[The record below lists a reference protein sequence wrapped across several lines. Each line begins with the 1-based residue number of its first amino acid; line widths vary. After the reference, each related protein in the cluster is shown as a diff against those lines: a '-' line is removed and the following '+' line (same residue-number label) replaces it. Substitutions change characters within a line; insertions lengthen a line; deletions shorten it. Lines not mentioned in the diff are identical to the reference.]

1 MRVFDVGARDDARPP
16 DDRVLTIPNV
26 LSLARLAAL
35 PLLWADLTA
44 GRFGRA
50 LVVLGLSAATDWF
63 DGYLA
68 RRLDQRTRLGALLD
82 PLGDRLLLLVAGVGL
97 VAAGIL
103 PWWPVVLLVAREG
116 TVGLAGAVLV
126 ARGRTVP
133 ETSRLGKAAT
143 FGLLWALPLL
153 LAAAWA
159 GEGAAAPQPVLAAL
173 GWTALLVN
181 LALSY
186 VTAVGYARS
195 ARGGRG

>member
-1 MRVFDVGARDDARPP
+1 VRVFDVGARDDARPP
-16 DDRVLTIPNV
+16 DGRVLTVPNL
-26 LSLARLAAL
+26 LSLARLASL
-35 PLLWADLTA
+35 PLLWADLLA

-63 DGYLA
+63 DGFLA

-82 PLGDRLLLLVAGVGL
+82 PLGDRLLLLVAGIGFVR
-97 VAAGIL
+97 AGIL
-103 PWWPVVLLVAREG
+103 PWWPVVLLVVREG
-116 TVGLAGAVLV
+116 GVGLAGALLV
-126 ARGRTVP
+126 ALGGVVP

-173 GWTALLVN
+173 GRAALLVN

-186 VTAVGYARS
+186 VTAVGYART
-195 ARGGRG
+195 ARRSGG

>member
-1 MRVFDVGARDDARPP
+1 MRVFDVGARDAARPP
-16 DDRVLTIPNV
+16 DDRVLTVPNV

-195 ARGGRG
+195 VRGGRG

>member
-16 DDRVLTIPNV
+16 DDRVLTVPNV

-181 LALSY
+181 LGLSY

>member
-1 MRVFDVGARDDARPP
+1 MRVFAVGARDDARPP
-16 DDRVLTIPNV
+16 DDRVLTVPNV

>member
-16 DDRVLTIPNV
+16 DGRVVTVPNL

-35 PLLWADLTA
+35 PLIWVDLVA
-44 GRFGRA
+44 GRYGRA
-50 LVVLGLSAATDWF
+50 LVVLGASAATDWF

-97 VAAGIL
+97 VAAGVL
-103 PWWPVVLLVAREG
+103 PWWPVVLLVVREG

-126 ARGRTVP
+126 ARGRSVP

-159 GEGAAAPQPVLAAL
+159 GEGPGAPQPVLAAL

-186 VTAVGYARS
+186 VTAVGYART
-195 ARGGRG
+195 AGRDRG

>member
-1 MRVFDVGARDDARPP
+1 MRVFDIGTREDGRPP
-16 DDRVLTIPNV
+16 DGRVLTVPNL
-26 LSLARLAAL
+26 LSLARLLVL
-35 PLLWADLTA
+35 PLLWADLVG

-50 LVVLGLSAATDWF
+50 LVILGVSAATDWF

-68 RRLDQRTRLGALLD
+68 RRLDQRTRLGELLD

-97 VAAGIL
+97 VTAGVL

-126 ARGRTVP
+126 ARGRAVP
-133 ETSRLGKAAT
+133 ATSRLGKAAT

-153 LAAAWA
+153 LGAAWL
-159 GEGAAAPQPVLAAL
+159 GEGAEAPQPALAAV

-186 VTAVGYARS
+186 ATAVGYAR
-195 ARGGRG
+195 AARRGGG

>member
-1 MRVFDVGARDDARPP
+1 MRVFDIGARDDARPP
-16 DDRVLTIPNV
+16 DDRVLTVPNV

>member
-1 MRVFDVGARDDARPP
+1 VRVFDVGARDDARPP
-16 DDRVLTIPNV
+16 DDRVLTVPNV

>member
-16 DDRVLTIPNV
+16 DDRVLTVPNV

-159 GEGAAAPQPVLAAL
+159 GEGAAAP
-173 GWTALLVN
+173 
-181 LALSY
+181 
-186 VTAVGYARS
+186 S
-195 ARGGRG
+195 ARPCLARRVSMGWARGL

>member
-16 DDRVLTIPNV
+16 DDRVLTVPNV

-35 PLLWADLTA
+35 PLLWTDLTA
-44 GRFGRA
+44 GRLGRA
-50 LVVLGLSAATDWF
+50 LVVLGLSGATDWF
-63 DGYLA
+63 DGFLA

-97 VAAGIL
+97 VVAGIL
-103 PWWPVVLLVAREG
+103 PVWAAVLLVLREG
-116 TVGLAGAVLV
+116 LVGLAGAVLV
-126 ARGRTVP
+126 ARGRPVP

-153 LAAAWA
+153 LWAAWA
-159 GEGAAAPQPVLAAL
+159 GGGAASPQPLLQGL
-173 GWTALLVN
+173 GWTALVVN

-186 VTAVGYARS
+186 ATAVDYARTARL
-195 ARGGRG
+195 ARG

>member
-1 MRVFDVGARDDARPP
+1 VRVFDVGARDDARPP
-16 DDRVLTIPNV
+16 DDRVLTVPNV

-103 PWWPVVLLVAREG
+103 PWWPVVLLVLREG
-116 TVGLAGAVLV
+116 TVGVAGAVLV
-126 ARGRTVP
+126 ARGRAVP

-159 GEGAAAPQPVLAAL
+159 GEGAAEPQPVLAAL

-186 VTAVGYARS
+186 VTAVGYART
-195 ARGGRG
+195 ARRGRG

>member
-16 DDRVLTIPNV
+16 DDRVLTVPNV

>member
-16 DDRVLTIPNV
+16 DGRVLTVPNL
-26 LSLARLAAL
+26 LSLARLASL
-35 PLLWADLTA
+35 PLLWADLLA

-63 DGYLA
+63 DGFLA

-82 PLGDRLLLLVAGVGL
+82 PLGDRLLLLVAGIGFVR
-97 VAAGIL
+97 AGIL
-103 PWWPVVLLVAREG
+103 PWWPVVLLVVREG
-116 TVGLAGAVLV
+116 GVGLAGALLV
-126 ARGRTVP
+126 ARGGVVP

-173 GWTALLVN
+173 GWAALLVN

-186 VTAVGYARS
+186 VTAVGYART
-195 ARGGRG
+195 ARRSGG